1 MKVLHE
7 LFSDYLKFNG
17 YNSIEEL
24 KREINREKYY
34 KRKLREEAKAEK
46 DFKFFSGTTFTIEK
60 YYLTKNDWHGL
71 FDEVEVHNPVTAKE
85 LFDSYRF
92 NGHKMRLRSLI
103 INVDGEKFFK
113 VNFKY
118 NAPELNEL

>member
-1 MKVLHE
+1 MLDINE

-17 YNSIEEL
+17 YNSLDEL

-34 KRKLREEAKAEK
+34 KRKLREEAKANK
-46 DFKFFSGTTFTIEK
+46 DYKFFSGTKFTIEK
-60 YYLTKNDWHGL
+60 YYLMKNDWHAL
-71 FDEVEVHNPVTAKE
+71 FDEVEVHNPIIAKE
-85 LFDSYRF
+85 LFDSYRS
-92 NGHKMRLRSLI
+92 NGHKMRLRSLV

-118 NAPELNEL
+118 NSPELNEL